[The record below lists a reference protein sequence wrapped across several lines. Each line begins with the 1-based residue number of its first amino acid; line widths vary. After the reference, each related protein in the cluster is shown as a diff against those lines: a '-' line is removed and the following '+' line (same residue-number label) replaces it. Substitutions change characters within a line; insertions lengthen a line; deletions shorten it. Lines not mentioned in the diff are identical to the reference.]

1 MGFSP
6 RIFLPERKENREK
19 SRDFRDLQAGPDRH
33 KKLKNGTPA
42 RACGE
47 KKKARR
53 KCMKK
58 KLIAALCTL
67 AVSVGLLSGCS
78 QGAERRGHRRGPYTL
93 AFPGQTDTGGSDPA
107 QGEPLYPDFLQTGK
121 LGKSSWYIAR
131 KHMLPHLVPQFIVGL
146 VLMFPHAILHESS
159 ITFLGFG
166 LSTEQPA
173 IGIVLSEAMQYLIT
187 GKCWIPEV
195 SISKEARRR
204 KVWKKRQ
211 S

>member
-1 MGFSP
+1 
-6 RIFLPERKENREK
+6 
-19 SRDFRDLQAGPDRH
+19 
-33 KKLKNGTPA
+33 
-42 RACGE
+42 
-47 KKKARR
+47 
-53 KCMKK
+53 MKK

-78 QGAERRGHRRGPYTL
+78 QGAERRGHRRGRPSLARLIRAEVIQLRESPYI
-93 AFPGQTDTGGSDPA
+93 QISC
-107 QGEPLYPDFLQTGK
+107 K

-187 GKCWIPEV
+187 GKWWLALFPGLLLVFTVVLFYILGESLRKMLDPG
-195 SISKEARRR
+195 SIH
-204 KVWKKRQ
+204 Q
-211 S
+211 

>member
-1 MGFSP
+1 
-6 RIFLPERKENREK
+6 
-19 SRDFRDLQAGPDRH
+19 
-33 KKLKNGTPA
+33 
-42 RACGE
+42 
-47 KKKARR
+47 
-53 KCMKK
+53 MKK

-78 QGAERRGHRRGPYTL
+78 QGLKGVVIGVALTHWPSLARLIRAEVIQLRESPYI
-93 AFPGQTDTGGSDPA
+93 QISC
-107 QGEPLYPDFLQTGK
+107 K

-166 LSTEQPA
+166 LSTEQSA

-187 GKCWIPEV
+187 GKWWLALFPGLLLVFTVVLFYILGESLRKMLDPG
-195 SISKEARRR
+195 SIH
-204 KVWKKRQ
+204 Q
-211 S
+211 